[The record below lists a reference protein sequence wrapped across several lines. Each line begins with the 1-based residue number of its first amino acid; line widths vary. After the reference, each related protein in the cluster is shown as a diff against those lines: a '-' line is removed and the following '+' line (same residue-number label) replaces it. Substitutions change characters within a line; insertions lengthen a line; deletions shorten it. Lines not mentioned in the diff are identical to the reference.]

1 MIKTDNKRFKSS
13 NTIND
18 IFVKIWYPDCEK
30 YDTHVFFRYV
40 ME

>member
-30 YDTHVFFRYV
+30 YDTPVCILQI
-40 ME
+40 